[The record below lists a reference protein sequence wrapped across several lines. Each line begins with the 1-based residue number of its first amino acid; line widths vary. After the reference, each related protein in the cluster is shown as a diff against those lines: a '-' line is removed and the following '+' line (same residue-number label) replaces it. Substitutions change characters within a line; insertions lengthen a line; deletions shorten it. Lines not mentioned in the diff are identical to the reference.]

1 MSSQDLLKALQN
13 EKNEDLFKYTIKKIN
28 EIKNKVIT
36 NLPIYKKDK
45 DKLKKKLKDYR
56 YIGDL
61 EDLKE
66 GSYIRWIP
74 LEKEEY
80 FLTIGGFVVE
90 VNFTENGILLSV
102 KGINQSIFKIFFDK
116 CILFQKLNK
125 QEQILL
131 LTLDYLEK

>member
-1 MSSQDLLKALQN
+1 MTSQLLKALQN
-13 EKNEDLFKYTIKKIN
+13 EKNEELLKYNFKKIN
-28 EIKNKVIT
+28 EIKNTVIT

-45 DKLKKKLKDYR
+45 DSLKKKLKEYR

-74 LEKEEY
+74 LEKEDF
-80 FLTIGGFVVE
+80 FLTLGGFVVE
-90 VNFTENGILLSV
+90 VSFTENGILLSV
-102 KGINQSIFKIFFDK
+102 KGINQTIFKIYFDK
-116 CILFQKLNK
+116 CIIFQKLNK

-131 LTLDYLEK
+131 LTLDYLDK

>member
-1 MSSQDLLKALQN
+1 MTSALLKALQN
-13 EKNEDLFKYTIKKIN
+13 EKNEELLKYNFKKIN
-28 EIKNKVIT
+28 EIKNTVIT

-45 DKLKKKLKDYR
+45 DVLNKKLKDYR

-66 GSYIRWIP
+66 GSYIRWIS

-131 LTLDYLEK
+131 LTIDYLDN